1 MNPRELIIGAGATLL
16 AVALGAGAY
25 LGWRGLQRSPPAPVA
40 ATEPAPAA
48 AAAPAAPVPPAAP
61 TIAHPIESQ
70 PGLEAAQAPA
80 PGGDALP
87 AALETLLGRAAAR
100 RFVVVDDFVARF
112 VATVDNLDRE
122 HAPARLWPVLPTPG
136 RFEVESAGGGTRIAA
151 SNAARYEP
159 FVRFVE
165 AVDTPAALALYV
177 RFYPRFQQ
185 AYAELG
191 YPGRYFND
199 RLVAVIDVLLAA
211 PSPAG
216 PLAVRLV
223 EVKGSVPSTRPWTRQ
238 EFADPALEALPAG
251 QKLLL
256 RLGPAQ
262 AARLKAKLAAFRR
275 GLATGAPR

>member
-1 MNPRELIIGAGATLL
+1 MNSRELVIGAGATLL
-16 AVALGAGAY
+16 AVALGVAAY
-25 LGWRGLQRSPPAPVA
+25 LGWNALQRRPPAPVA
-40 ATEPAPAA
+40 TAQAVPPHAVPA
-48 AAAPAAPVPPAAP
+48 PPAAP
-61 TIAHPIESQ
+61 AVAVPIE
-70 PGLEAAQAPA
+70 PPAGPEVAEAPA
-80 PGGDALP
+80 LDGNTLP
-87 AALETLLGRAAAR
+87 AALEALLGQAAAR
-100 RFVVVDDFVARF
+100 RFVVVDDFIARF

-136 RFEVESAGGGTRIAA
+136 RFEVEAAGGGARIAT

-165 AVDTPAALALYV
+165 ALDTPAALALYR
-177 RFYPRFQQ
+177 RFHPRFQQ

-191 YPGRYFND
+191 YPGRAFDD
-199 RLVAVIDVLLAA
+199 RLVAVIDSLLST

-216 PLAVRLV
+216 PLSVHRV

-262 AARLKAKLAAFRR
+262 ATRLKAKLAEFRR
-275 GLATGAPR
+275 GLVQGQAR